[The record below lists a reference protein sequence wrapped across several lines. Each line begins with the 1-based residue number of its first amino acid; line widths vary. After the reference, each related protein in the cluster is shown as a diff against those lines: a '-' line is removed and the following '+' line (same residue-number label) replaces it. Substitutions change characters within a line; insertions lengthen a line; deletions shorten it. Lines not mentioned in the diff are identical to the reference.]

1 MNYLLDT
8 ATWINSVKEPETL
21 PREIR
26 NIVGNSRKHTFS
38 LADIS
43 LLEASFLQRKGKVDF
58 GMPFREWLAISVT
71 EDLKVLPIT
80 PAVAA
85 EENELPRSFQ
95 GDPADRL
102 IAATA
107 KAHGLTLI
115 TPDAQIAFHQVVST
129 ISYKWR
135 PARTA

>member
-21 PREIR
+21 PKTIR
-26 NIVGNSRKHTFS
+26 SVLEDEANNSFS

-43 LLEASFLQRKGKVDF
+43 LLEASFLQRKGEVDF
-58 GMPFREWLAISVT
+58 GLPFGDWLAGALAANLT
-71 EDLKVLPIT
+71 VLPISA
-80 PAVAA
+80 AVALQ
-85 EENELPRSFQ
+85 ENALPHGFQ

-107 KAHGLTLI
+107 KAHALTLI
-115 TPDAQIAFHQVVST
+115 TPDPDIAFHNVVPVLR
-129 ISYKWR
+129 YKWHPKR
-135 PARTA
+135 

>member
-21 PREIR
+21 PHRIR
-26 NIVGNSRKHTFS
+26 AWMKDATSHTFS
-38 LADIS
+38 LADVS
-43 LLEASFLQRKGKVDF
+43 LLEASFLARKGKVDF
-58 GMPFREWLAISVT
+58 GMAFRDWLALALAG
-71 EDLKVLPIT
+71 DLTVLPIT
-80 PAVAA
+80 ATVAA
-85 EENELPRSFQ
+85 LEHELPRTFQ

-115 TPDAQIAFHQVVST
+115 TPDAAIVFHDVVSVVR
-129 ISYKWR
+129 YHWHPR
-135 PARTA
+135 H

>member
-1 MNYLLDT
+1 MNCLLDT

-21 PREIR
+21 PPRIR
-26 NIVGNSRKHTFS
+26 AVLSDNVNNTFA

-43 LLEASFLQRKGKVDF
+43 LLEASFLYRKGKVDF
-58 GMPFREWLAISVT
+58 GMSFREWLDHALAS
-71 EDLKVLPIT
+71 DLTVLPIT
-80 PAVAA
+80 AEIAA
-85 EENELPRSFQ
+85 REHELPRAFQ

-115 TPDAQIAFHQVVST
+115 TPDPEIAFRAVVPT
-129 ISYKWR
+129 LRYRWR
-135 PARTA
+135 PKR